1 MRATF
6 FSKALNFF
14 DSPTRSARSIRDIEA
29 TVARDLEPAGASSSG
44 DPRLLRLSGFPA
56 LAALVAV
63 LLDLPREVLGYQ
75 VDRVAHVGGAFAR
88 SQAHALQM
96 QRGLG
101 DLRLLDGRV
110 ALLPQHDLH
119 LGQRRD
125 LPSDLGKLLLNPR
138 SQLLVDS
145 GAAAAL
151 HLDAHPP
158 S

>member
-29 TVARDLEPAGASSSG
+29 TVARDREPAGASSSG

-63 LLDLPREVLGYQ
+63 LLDLPRE
-75 VDRVAHVGGAFAR
+75 
-88 SQAHALQM
+88 
-96 QRGLG
+96 GLG